1 MPSEVLLECVP
12 NFSEGRRP
20 EVINRIA
27 ESIRSVPG
35 QQLLHTDPSPSAN
48 RTVFTFAGTPEAVVE
63 AAFKAIETA
72 AASIDMRRQ
81 RGAHPRLGA
90 TDVCPLIPLKGLSMD
105 DAVYWSKVL
114 AEKVGGLLQI
124 PVYLYEHS
132 SNHDFRR
139 SLPSIR
145 KGEYEGLL
153 SKMALPGWQPDAG
166 PGLEKAAGIARTGA
180 TIIGAR
186 NILVAF
192 NVSLNTSDERVAA
205 EIARQIRS
213 SNQGLLPAVRAIGW
227 YMQDFGCAQVSM
239 NLLNYELTSPLNA
252 WETCRMLAAERGVEA
267 VGCEVIGLI
276 PEQCVL
282 EAGYKAAEVEDNVG
296 ELSTEAYIQL
306 GIAYMRLDKVKP
318 FDPSE
323 KILEC
328 ALHRSGLL

>member
-20 EVINRIA
+20 EVIHRIA
-27 ESIRSVPG
+27 EAIRAVPG

-48 RTVFTFAGTPEAVVE
+48 RTVFTFAGSPEAVVE
-63 AAFKAIETA
+63 AAFKAMETA
-72 AASIDMRRQ
+72 AGAIDMRLQ

-105 DAVYWSKVL
+105 EAVHWSKVL
-114 AEKVGGLLQI
+114 AEKVGSLLQI

-132 SNHDFRR
+132 SDKDFRR

-166 PGLEKAAGIARTGA
+166 PGPGNAASIARTGA

-192 NVSLNTSDERVAA
+192 NVSLNTDDERIAA
-205 EIARQIRS
+205 DIARQIRS

-239 NLLNYELTSPLNA
+239 NLLNYELTSPLKA
-252 WETCRMLAAERGVEA
+252 WETCRMLAAARGVEA

-282 EAGYKAAEVEDNVG
+282 EAGYKAAYNKGYAG
-296 ELSTEAYIQL
+296 EPGADAYIQL
-306 GIAYMRLDKVKP
+306 GIAYMGLDKVKP

-323 KILEC
+323 KILEF
-328 ALHRSGLL
+328 ALRRAGLL

>member
-20 EVINRIA
+20 EVIHRIA
-27 ESIRSVPG
+27 EAIRAVPG

-48 RTVFTFAGTPEAVVE
+48 RTVFTFAGSPEAVVE

-72 AASIDMRRQ
+72 AGAIDMRLQ

-105 DAVYWSKVL
+105 EAVHWSKVL
-114 AEKVGGLLQI
+114 AEKVGSLLQI

-132 SNHDFRR
+132 SDKDFRR

-153 SKMALPGWQPDAG
+153 SKMALP
-166 PGLEKAAGIARTGA
+166 

-192 NVSLNTSDERVAA
+192 NVSLNTDDERIAA
-205 EIARQIRS
+205 DIARQIRS

-239 NLLNYELTSPLNA
+239 NLLNYELTSPLKA
-252 WETCRMLAAERGVEA
+252 WETCRMLAAARGVEA

-282 EAGYKAAEVEDNVG
+282 EAGYKAAYNKGYAG
-296 ELSTEAYIQL
+296 EPGADAYIQL
-306 GIAYMRLDKVKP
+306 GIAYMGLDKVKP

-323 KILEC
+323 KILEF
-328 ALHRSGLL
+328 ALRRAGLL